1 MAPNTITFIAF
12 LIILVN
18 HFIFTFAGNS
28 NFESPPETWKVAMFL
43 VSLLAYQNLD
53 NMDGKQAR
61 RLAERAKYFLFC

>member
-18 HFIFTFAGNS
+18 HFIFTFVGNS
-28 NFESPPETWKVAMFL
+28 NFESPPETWKIAMFL
-43 VSLLAYQNLD
+43 VSLFAYQNLD

-61 RLAERAKYFLFC
+61 RTSNLCHN